1 MIANSVY
8 QTSESVMVT
17 VSDGPTSPSLAPR
30 NSPLFT
36 AWRLGSQP
44 LLFWERFWVITPKMV
59 FALLTGMTYQEKR
72 EIAARRAEQ
81 IREGVIPVD
90 QVYVQIMPSVSL
102 LFHIRVMINAC

>member
-1 MIANSVY
+1 
-8 QTSESVMVT
+8 
-17 VSDGPTSPSLAPR
+17 
-30 NSPLFT
+30 
-36 AWRLGSQP
+36 
-44 LLFWERFWVITPKMV
+44 MV